1 MLGLETPTL
10 VFCCQKYPV
19 ECFCKWICT
28 KLQMTMANKK
38 GDYVINFL
46 SKIMNGMEIHNLQNC
61 FQYITL
67 SICLCIL
74 AEIFQALSLQGNFM
88 NINSV
93 GEWLIRHF
101 CSVIAS
107 TLMLKIATW
116 KHVILEP
123 ISESIRWSNLFVWSS
138 LVTELWSSGSSF
150 WHFNW
155 KSY

>member
-1 MLGLETPTL
+1 MHKTTDDNGK
-10 VFCCQKYPV
+10 Q
-19 ECFCKWICT
+19 
-28 KLQMTMANKK
+28 K
-38 GDYVINFL
+38 GDYVINL
-46 SKIMNGMEIHNLQNC
+46 SKIMNGMEIYNLQNC

-93 GEWLIRHF
+93 GEWLIQHF
-101 CSVIAS
+101 CSLIAS

-150 WHFNW
+150 WHVSDILIGNPFNLLAHIQLT
-155 KSY
+155 SSGNIFTF